1 MNYYKEILVYSYK
14 FVHYDD
20 VFQTVQPFGMSGRHI
35 SSIDFRTL
43 KCYSNINI
51 IIMYEMEIIMEAIT
65 CGFIGLG
72 LIGGSI
78 ARAMKEYIENVQI
91 IAYDVNAET
100 LQRAVDE
107 NIADTAVSQIGCE
120 FSKCDYIFLCAPV
133 QKNDENLNAVKAVLS
148 PDCLLTDVGSVKT
161 EIHKCIQEAGLD
173 SQFIGGHPMAG
184 SERTGFINSK
194 SVLLQNAYY
203 ILTPTDTVPR
213 EKLDAYR
220 ELVSRLGALPLVLD
234 YKRHDYVTAAIS
246 HLPHVIAASLVNL
259 VRDSDSPEGIMKM
272 VAAGGFKDITRIAS
286 SSTVMWQQ
294 ICLTNTKN
302 IKSLLNDYIDDLMEV
317 REYLETLDAE
327 ALYDFFDSAR
337 IYRDSFISASSG
349 PIKKD
354 FALNIDIADEP
365 GALASVATILAL
377 NNISIKNIGIV
388 HNREYEGG
396 VLRIEFYEEA
406 SIESARLVLNNKGYT
421 VHERK

>member
-1 MNYYKEILVYSYK
+1 
-14 FVHYDD
+14 
-20 VFQTVQPFGMSGRHI
+20 
-35 SSIDFRTL
+35 
-43 KCYSNINI
+43 
-51 IIMYEMEIIMEAIT
+51 MEIIMETIT

-78 ARAMKEYIENVQI
+78 ARAMKEYIKDVQI
-91 IAYDVNAET
+91 IAYDVNSET
-100 LQRAVDE
+100 LQRALEE
-107 NIADTAVSQIGCE
+107 NIADITVNCINAE

-133 QKNDENLNAVKAVLS
+133 QKNDENLNAVKAVMS

-161 EIHKCIQEAGLD
+161 EIHKCIHEAGLD
-173 SQFIGGHPMAG
+173 SCFIGGHPMAG
-184 SERTGFINSK
+184 SERTGFVNSK

-203 ILTPTDTVPR
+203 ILTPTDTVPE

-220 ELVSRLGALPLVLD
+220 GLVSQLGAIPLVLN
-234 YKRHDYVTAAIS
+234 YSQHDYVTAAIS

-259 VRDSDSPEGIMKM
+259 VRDSDSPDGIMKM

-294 ICLTNTKN
+294 ICLTNTDN
-302 IKSLLNDYIDDLMEV
+302 IKDLLNDYIDALMKV
-317 REYLETLDAE
+317 RENLETLNAD

-337 IYRDSFISASSG
+337 IYRDSFINTSSG

-354 FALNIDIADEP
+354 YAMNIDIADEP
-365 GALASVATILAL
+365 GALAAIATILAL
-377 NNISIKNIGIV
+377 HNISIKNIGIV

-406 SIESARLVLNNKGYT
+406 SIETAKIILEGKGYT